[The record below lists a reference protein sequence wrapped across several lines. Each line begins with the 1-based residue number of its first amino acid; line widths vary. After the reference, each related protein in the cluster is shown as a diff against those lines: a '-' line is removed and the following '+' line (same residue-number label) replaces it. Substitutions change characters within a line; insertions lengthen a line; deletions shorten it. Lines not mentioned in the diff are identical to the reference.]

1 MSRELVLEEVNAEAP
16 RAAAAQPVSISAQ
29 RYIWLGLLVVGY
41 IGVYLC
47 RKNFQVAIPIL
58 QERFGVSRAE
68 IGLVA
73 SYSTI
78 AYAVGKFFFGA
89 IVDRIGGR
97 IGFLGSLTLVAL
109 MAVAGG
115 LAPSL
120 GMLTV
125 IYSANRFFGAAAWP
139 AMVKLTP
146 DWFGGK
152 QLPFAVA
159 LLSLSFVVGGALA
172 TLFAG
177 IIANV
182 SNNNWRLVMALPAI
196 APFVCVA
203 IGWKLLPRKSHAEK
217 QVQSAPKKG
226 CGGLNLMGV
235 FRRGSFWVIC
245 ALSFTLTLLRETFNT
260 WTVDLIRTEGDG
272 NVSNQIAA
280 FVSSSFDVMG
290 ALGILVV
297 GWIYGRVSARTR
309 QWFLSCML
317 ALLAITLFQLP
328 NLFRLGLTP
337 VMLAIGLVGFLTYG
351 PYSLLGGTLSIEV
364 NGKQSA
370 GTVSGFV
377 DGFGYFAG
385 VLAGAQFGK
394 LVDVGGYGVSFIV
407 LASLALLS
415 SALCFVL
422 FREKSALSADAT
434 A

>member
-1 MSRELVLEEVNAEAP
+1 MSRELVQEENNAEA
-16 RAAAAQPVSISAQ
+16 AQATVAQPALISVQ
-29 RYIWLGLLVVGY
+29 RYLWLGLLVVGY

-58 QERFGVSRAE
+58 QERFGVTRAE

-78 AYAVGKFFFGA
+78 AYAVGKFLFGA
-89 IVDRIGGR
+89 VVDRLGGR
-97 IGFLGSLTLVAL
+97 IGFLGSLTLVGL

-120 GMLTV
+120 GILTMV
-125 IYSANRFFGAAAWP
+125 YSANRFFGAAAWP

-146 DWFGGK
+146 DWFQGK

-172 TLFAG
+172 TFFAG
-177 IIANV
+177 IIANMTD
-182 SNNNWRLVMALPAI
+182 NNWRMVMALPAI
-196 APFVCVA
+196 APFICVA
-203 IGWKLLPRKSHAEK
+203 IGWKLLPRKSQAET
-217 QVQSAPKKG
+217 QVQNAAKKARG
-226 CGGLNLMGV
+226 SLNLMGV

-260 WTVDLIRTEGDG
+260 WTVDLIRTEGG
-272 NVSNQIAA
+272 NVSNQLAA

-290 ALGILVV
+290 ALGILAV
-297 GWIYGRVSARTR
+297 GWIYGRVSARVR
-309 QWFLSCML
+309 QWFLSSML

-328 NLFRLGLTP
+328 GLFKLGLTP

-394 LVDVGGYGVSFIV
+394 LVDVAGYGVSFVV
-407 LASLALLS
+407 LATLALLS

-422 FREKSALSADAT
+422 FRNKLAGSDAIK